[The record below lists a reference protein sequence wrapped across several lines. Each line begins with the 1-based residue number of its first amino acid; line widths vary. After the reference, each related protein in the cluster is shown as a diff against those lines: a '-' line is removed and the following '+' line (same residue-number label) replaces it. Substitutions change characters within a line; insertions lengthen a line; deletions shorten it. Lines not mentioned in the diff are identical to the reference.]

1 MNPWPL
7 VKISSVVLEEGFCC
21 IQVVLNSDTQVERK
35 SVLPLFLFFKG
46 FCCIQVVLNSDTQV
60 ELKSVLPLLF
70 FKYIRSIAQSVT
82 VYHCVCAD
90 MSTLNEHQLLHI
102 VSEFVFRH
110 LHWDDWQ
117 PHVTVSVFVVSCP
130 HWMDTDIH
138 TLSLGL
144 CSNVYTEW
152 LLTASCNYCI
162 IVFVVSRPHW
172 MDTDIH
178 TLSLGLCSDIYRV
191 IINNLT

>member
-117 PHVTVSVFVVSCP
+117 PHVTVS
-130 HWMDTDIH
+130 
-138 TLSLGL
+138 LSLWSHVL
-144 CSNVYTEW
+144 TEW
-152 LLTASCNYCI
+152 TLTSTHCPWAC
-162 IVFVVSRPHW
+162 VQMF
-172 MDTDIH
+172 TQ
-178 TLSLGLCSDIYRV
+178 SDYWQPM
-191 IINNLT
+191 

>member
-70 FKYIRSIAQSVT
+70 FKYIISIAQCDSISLCLCWHVHT
-82 VYHCVCAD
+82 EWTPTTTHCQWVCVQTF
-90 MSTLNEHQLLHI
+90 TLRWLTTSCNCI
-102 VSEFVFRH
+102 
-110 LHWDDWQ
+110 
-117 PHVTVSVFVVSCP
+117 TVFVVSCP